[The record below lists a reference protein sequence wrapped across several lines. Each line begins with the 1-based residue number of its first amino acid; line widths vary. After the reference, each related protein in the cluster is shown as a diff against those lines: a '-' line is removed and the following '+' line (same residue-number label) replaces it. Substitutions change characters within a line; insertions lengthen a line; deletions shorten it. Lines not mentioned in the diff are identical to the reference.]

1 MLVVYFNLIRK
12 SIEKRVIIVNQ
23 LIEEPIIKPLSIVES
38 NGRGSRL
45 INLLSLL
52 SLLEIEYVNMVYKLA
67 SVLIL
72 MIEVSETS

>member
-1 MLVVYFNLIRK
+1 M
-12 SIEKRVIIVNQ
+12 
-23 LIEEPIIKPLSIVES
+23 
-38 NGRGSRL
+38 
-45 INLLSLL
+45 LLSEPFDRRTNYKPPYPSAKVTLGGTEQTLNLL

>member
-52 SLLEIEYVNMVYKLA
+52 EIEYVNMVYKLA
-67 SVLIL
+67 FVLIL

>member
-52 SLLEIEYVNMVYKLA
+52 EIEYVNMVYKLA